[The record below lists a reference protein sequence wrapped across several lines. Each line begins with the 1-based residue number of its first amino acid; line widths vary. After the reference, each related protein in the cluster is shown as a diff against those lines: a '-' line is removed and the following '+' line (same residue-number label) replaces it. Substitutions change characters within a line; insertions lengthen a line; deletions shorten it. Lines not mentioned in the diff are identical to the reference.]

1 MPLDH
6 TRFVRRR
13 PGDPKGVEAVRVSEV
28 VRGNIKADV
37 GPSQGLSASGD
48 LVDLKLHDVA
58 GKGQLTHDMNVGA
71 LLQQILYELK
81 WQRMYFQEMS
91 GGRVRI
97 SPEELAND
105 DR

>member
-1 MPLDH
+1 MSWPDDRFKRPPLQEIK
-6 TRFVRRR
+6 TKSVSVASV
-13 PGDPKGVEAVRVSEV
+13 DPGVEVKT
-28 VRGNIKADV
+28 NP
-37 GPSQGLSASGD
+37 GPSRGVSASGQVVA
-48 LVDLKLHDVA
+48 LSLHDSE
-58 GKGQLTHDMNVGA
+58 GSGQLTHDMNVSV
-71 LLQQILYELK
+71 LLRQILYELK